1 MQLNFTPAKKNL
13 VACMNIF
20 LEHLNPIQA
29 FLDQIQD
36 CPATALTTANHVRAS
51 LKRLVAATEQ
61 DQMKVA
67 FLGSTS
73 NGKSTVLNAL
83 LRAKVLLVGKGSTTK
98 CFCTITGVPPDQLQD
113 DHADGYVM
121 TRDSQ
126 EMKLTVSVYLNVYEA
141 SQ

>member
-1 MQLNFTPAKKNL
+1 MQFNFTPAKKNL

-20 LEHLNPIQA
+20 LERLNPIQS
-29 FLDQIQD
+29 FLGQIQD

-51 LKRLVAATEQ
+51 LKRLVEATEQ

-83 LRAKVLLVGKGSTTK
+83 LRDKVLLVGKGSTTK
-98 CFCTITGVPPDQLQD
+98 CFCTITCVP
-113 DHADGYVM
+113 
-121 TRDSQ
+121 
-126 EMKLTVSVYLNVYEA
+126 
-141 SQ
+141 

>member
-1 MQLNFTPAKKNL
+1 MQFNFTPAKKNL
-13 VACMNIF
+13 IACMNIF

-29 FLDQIQD
+29 FIDQIQD

-51 LKRLVAATEQ
+51 LKRLVEATEQ

-83 LRAKVLLVGKGSTTK
+83 LKDKVLLVGKGSTTK
-98 CFCTITGVPPDQLQD
+98 CFCTITGVPPDQLQHD
-113 DHADGYVM
+113 YADGYVK
-121 TRDSQ
+121 TRDSK
-126 EMKLTVSVYLNVYEA
+126 EMKLTVSVYLNI
-141 SQ
+141 